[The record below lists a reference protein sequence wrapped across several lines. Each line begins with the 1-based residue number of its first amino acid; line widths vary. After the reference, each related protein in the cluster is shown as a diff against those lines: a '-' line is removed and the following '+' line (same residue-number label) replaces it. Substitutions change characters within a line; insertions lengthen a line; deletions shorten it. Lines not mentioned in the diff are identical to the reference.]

1 VGAKSGIRVQAVQV
15 QEEELEEAAVN
26 KREGRD
32 NENLK
37 GTHEVVM
44 KISDGGRRAME
55 EDERWR
61 KTSDGGRRATRMR
74 MMSENDER

>member
-1 VGAKSGIRVQAVQV
+1 V

-37 GTHEVVM
+37 GMHEEVM
-44 KISDGGRRAME
+44 
-55 EDERWR
+55 
-61 KTSDGGRRATRMR
+61 KTSDRGR
-74 MMSENDER
+74 